1 MIGLFIFP
9 ETRLFINQTR
19 ENKMKP
25 KRSVHHPQRE
35 LFRIELSMLVDAE
48 HPLVK
53 LGEKIDWRRFEELL
67 GATYHAK

>member
-1 MIGLFIFP
+1 
-9 ETRLFINQTR
+9 
-19 ENKMKP
+19 MKP
-25 KRSVHHPQRE
+25 KKSVQSPQRE
-35 LFRIELSMLVDAE
+35 LFRVELSMLVDAE